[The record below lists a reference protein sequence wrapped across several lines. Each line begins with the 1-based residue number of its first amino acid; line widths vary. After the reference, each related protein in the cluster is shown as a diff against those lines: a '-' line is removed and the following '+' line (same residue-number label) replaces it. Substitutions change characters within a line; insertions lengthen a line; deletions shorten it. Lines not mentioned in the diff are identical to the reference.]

1 MGYCGELLFP
11 VDELKHVSL
20 AFGIIHLITIPIAI
34 VLNTSVIINIIF
46 RRRLRRNITN
56 SLIFNLCVADLILI
70 LSGEIPFACILFN
83 VCPPSCQI
91 GLPAAH
97 IAVNQAFIALFFL
110 NLDRYIAIFHPY
122 ARPRLLTKQNIAI
135 SIAVTWFIPG
145 IFAVLF
151 YLSGLPKL
159 EIFIAISAADVLF
172 VSFLVFFNSRAF
184 WRVRKIQ
191 HEINADLARFEENAD
206 NRSLLRRSRGS
217 RLLALAVI
225 LLCVCYLP
233 FSVKTMLN
241 TGPITKAW
249 FITEI
254 SFATLA
260 CFPAFLNVIIIIRSV
275 EEIRRCLF
283 QCPKPRDREL
293 R

>member
-1 MGYCGELLFP
+1 MN
-11 VDELKHVSL
+11 L
-20 AFGIIHLITIPIAI
+20 AFGIVHLIAIPIAI
-34 VLNTSVIINIIF
+34 VLNSSVIINIIF

-56 SLIFNLCVADLILI
+56 SLIFNLCLADLMLV
-70 LSGEIPFACILFN
+70 LFGEIPFACILLN
-83 VCPPSCQI
+83 VCAPSCQI
-91 GLPAAH
+91 GLPAGH
-97 IAVNQAFIALFFL
+97 IAVTQAFIALFFL

-122 ARPRLLTKQNIAI
+122 ARPHLLTKQNIAI
-135 SIAVTWFIPG
+135 SIAITWFIPG

-159 EIFIAISAADVLF
+159 EIFIAISATDVMF

-191 HEINADLARFEENAD
+191 REINADLARFEDNAD
-206 NRSLLRRSRGS
+206 NRSFLRRSRGS
-217 RLLALAVI
+217 LLLALAVI
-225 LLCVCYLP
+225 LLLVCYLP
-233 FSVKTMLN
+233 YSVKTMLN

-254 SFATLA
+254 SFATLVS
-260 CFPAFLNVIIIIRSV
+260 FPAFLNAIIIIRSV
-275 EEIRRCLF
+275 EEIRRCLV
-283 QCPKPRDREL
+283 QCPKARDREL